1 MKIIATTSL
10 SDYIDD
16 NFDVFLAE
24 IGLEYIPRKNRSLL
38 VLQDEYQAEGII
50 IWYKGGPVLFI
61 GEQKF
66 FFHPNMAKNRISLY
80 RKSGIVDPL
89 VVACDLKPGDQFL
102 DCTLGLGADS
112 IVAAYFITDGGRVTG
127 IESSPIMA
135 AIVKWGM
142 KLYQHESPWLINAVH
157 QIEVEN
163 GDHFTYLS
171 NLDDKS
177 YDIVYFDPMFRK
189 PLLKSEALAPLRMLA
204 NHEPITKESLQQA
217 CRVARKRVVIKE
229 QTSSGEFERLGI
241 KKIVGSNNNIIN
253 FGIIDCNE

>member
-10 SDYIDD
+10 SDYMDE
-16 NFDVFLAE
+16 NFNDFLAE
-24 IGLEYIPRKNRSLL
+24 SGLEYIPRKNRSLP
-38 VLQDEYQAEGII
+38 VLQDEYQAEGIV

-66 FFHPNMAKNRISLY
+66 FFHPNMAKTRISLY

-112 IVAAYFITDGGRVTG
+112 IVAAYFSDSGRVTG
-127 IESSPIMA
+127 VESSPIMA

-142 KLYQHESPWLINAVH
+142 KLYQHESLWLINAVH

-163 GDHFTYLS
+163 CDHYTYLS

-177 YDIVYFDPMFRK
+177 CDIVYFDPMFRK
-189 PLLKSEALAPLRMLA
+189 PLLKSQALAPLRMLA
-204 NHEPITKESLQQA
+204 NHEPITQESLQQA

-229 QTSSGEFERLGI
+229 QTLSGEFERLGI
-241 KKIVGSNNNIIN
+241 KKIVGSNNNKIN

>member
-16 NFDVFLAE
+16 NFYAFLAE
-24 IGLEYIPRKNRSLL
+24 SGLQYIPRQNRSLPL
-38 VLQDEYQAEGII
+38 LQSEYQSEGIVV
-50 IWYKGGPVLFI
+50 WYKGGPVLFI

-80 RKSGIVDPL
+80 RKSGITDPL
-89 VVACDLKPGDQFL
+89 VTACEIKPGDRFL

-112 IVAAYFITDGGRVTG
+112 IVAAYFTQGSRVTG
-127 IESSPIMA
+127 LESSPIMA
-135 AIVKWGM
+135 AIVEWGM
-142 KLYQHESPWLINAVH
+142 KLYQHESPWLINAIQ
-157 QIEVEN
+157 QIEVVKC
-163 GDHFTYLS
+163 DHYSYLS
-171 NLDDKS
+171 NLGDKF

-189 PLLKSEALAPLRMLA
+189 PLLKSQALSPLRILA
-204 NHEPITKESLQQA
+204 NHEPVTQESLQQA

-241 KKIVGSNNNIIN
+241 KKIVGSSNNKIN
-253 FGIIDCNE
+253 FGIIDCTE